1 VNKLSEEILK
11 ADLFQQFVENMKDF
25 EFEARKDV
33 AQVLNGVMRHQKN
46 PSLDYLKERPEI
58 LHVLVNGYSDPEVA
72 LNCGII
78 LREVLRFKE
87 INEILLHSKL
97 FDQFF
102 IYVQLSTFDIASDA
116 FLTFKMLLTKHDTLS
131 AKFCDTHYEMVFTQ
145 LNSLLESKNFVTKRQ
160 SLKLLSELLLS
171 RSHLAVRVRY
181 VNDANN
187 LKLIMNLL
195 RCSIKAVQYEAFHVF
210 KIFVANPKK
219 GPGVVSILIHNRERL
234 IEFLKHFQIEKDEE
248 TFLEE
253 KQILINTL
261 QQLQLDERTAT
272 HVRSRSPSGDGFP
285 SFPTSSTSSSS
296 TTSSSSSSL
305 SSSSSS

>member
-1 VNKLSEEILK
+1 MFGVKRKKSPAELVKSCQNQIKTLTEKKDDPKSYKKALEKLTTNLSNMKLMLYGDGTAEAKNENVNKLSEEILK

-234 IEFLKHFQIEKDEE
+234 IEFFK
-248 TFLEE
+248 TFP
-253 KQILINTL
+253 N
-261 QQLQLDERTAT
+261 
-272 HVRSRSPSGDGFP
+272 
-285 SFPTSSTSSSS
+285 
-296 TTSSSSSSL
+296 
-305 SSSSSS
+305 

>member
-1 VNKLSEEILK
+1 
-11 ADLFQQFVENMKDF
+11 
-25 EFEARKDV
+25 
-33 AQVLNGVMRHQKN
+33 
-46 PSLDYLKERPEI
+46 LDYLKERPEI

-219 GPGVVSILIHNRERL
+219 GPGVISILIHNRERL

-261 QQLQLDERTAT
+261 QQLDERSAT
-272 HVRSRSPSGDGFP
+272 SAVRSRSPSGGD
-285 SFPTSSTSSSS
+285 SCPTVTSTSSSS
-296 TTSSSSSSL
+296 LTSTSSSSM
-305 SSSSSS
+305 SSSSS